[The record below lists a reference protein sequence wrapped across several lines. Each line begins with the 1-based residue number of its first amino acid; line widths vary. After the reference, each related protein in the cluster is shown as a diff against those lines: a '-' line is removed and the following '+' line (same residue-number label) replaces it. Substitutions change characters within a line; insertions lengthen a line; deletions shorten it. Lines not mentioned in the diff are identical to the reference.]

1 MGLTNALYTGL
12 TGLNANGQAISVI
25 GNNISNSNTTG
36 FKSSRV
42 DFETQISTLLRAG
55 TAPNG
60 ASGGTNP
67 AQIGLGVGADA
78 VSRDF
83 STGSITP
90 TSRNTDLAIEGNGF
104 FVVNNAGLTRYTRAG
119 NFKLDQGFNLVN
131 DGGAVV
137 QGYGVDSDFNIVDN
151 LVTGVRIPLGNLTL
165 SVPTS
170 AVRMGGNLNAGGTT
184 ATVGSLLQSNTLYSD
199 AAATTPATATTALS
213 SLYTAAGTPAFT
225 NGDVITTSGITKGG
239 ASLPKHTFQV
249 GAANTTASDD
259 NGTTVQDFLDFL
271 GDTMGIDKTN
281 GGALTVSGGQINIT
295 GNSGTV
301 NDLDIATGT
310 IIVNAGTSASQ
321 PLSFTKARSA
331 DGESVRT
338 QFVTYDSLGQ
348 AQTVDL
354 SVVLESK
361 ANTGTTWRFYAQ
373 SDDDTDLSRLLG
385 NGTLSFDT
393 TGRFKSS
400 TGETFNLDHTATG
413 AVNPQSIKLNFDQPS
428 GTFTALSDTSSRIAA
443 LSQDGASIG
452 TLQDFSIDS
461 DGVIVGTFSNSLQR
475 DLGRVAL
482 ATFVNPQGL
491 EETGSN
497 QYRTTSNSGLASV
510 VKPQSG
516 GAGRI
521 IGGALEGSNVDLSRE
536 FINLINASTGYSANS
551 RVLNTS
557 DKLIQD
563 LLQSIR

>member
-1 MGLTNALYTGL
+1 MGLASALYTGL
-12 TGLNANGQAISVI
+12 TGLNANGQSISVI

-55 TAPNG
+55 SAPSG
-60 ASGGTNP
+60 SSGGTNP

-90 TSRNTDLAIEGNGF
+90 TGRNTDLAIEGNGF
-104 FVVNNAGLTRYTRAG
+104 FVVSNNGLARYTRAG

-137 QGYGVDSDFNIVDN
+137 QGYGVDADFNIVDN

-170 AVRMGGNLNAGGTT
+170 AVRMGGNLNAGGQT

-199 AAATTPATATTALS
+199 SAATTLATATTALS
-213 SLYTAAGTPAFT
+213 SVYTAVGTPAFA

-249 GAANTTASDD
+249 GAANTTASDA
-259 NGTTVQDFLDFL
+259 NGTTIQDFLNFL
-271 GDTMGIDKTN
+271 GNTMGIDTTN
-281 GGALTVSGGQINIT
+281 GGALAVTSGQISVT

-301 NDLDIATGT
+301 NDLDISTGDLVVNLGGTGT
-310 IIVNAGTSASQ
+310 Q
-321 PLSFTKARSA
+321 PLTFTKARSA

-361 ANTGTTWRFYAQ
+361 ADTGTTWRFYAQ
-373 SDDDTDLSRLLG
+373 SDDDTDLSRILG
-385 NGTLSFDT
+385 NGTLNFDT

-413 AVNPQSIKLNFDQPS
+413 AVTPQSIKLDFDQPT
-428 GTFTALSDTSSRIAA
+428 GTFTALADTSSRIAA
-443 LSQDGASIG
+443 FSQDGASIG

-475 DLGRVAL
+475 NLGRVAL

-551 RVLNTS
+551 RVLNTA
-557 DKLIQD
+557 DRLIQD